1 MDLHNTNN
9 IQDMRCKRVC
19 VLFVSTVVTVTMS
32 SVAVSCGKC
41 DTSRANSSR
50 IFQMVKNFSYNIV
63 SLVYVL
69 LISFNRL
76 NRDAKNTGNNGRSSN
91 MLWKNVL

>member
-9 IQDMRCKRVC
+9 IQDIRCKHVC
-19 VLFVSTVVTVTMS
+19 VLFVSTVVTVTIS
-32 SVAVSCGKC
+32 DAVSCGKC
-41 DTSRANSSR
+41 DTSLANSSR